1 MLKVLMAVI
10 GIAVLLWGSAPS
22 AHGQRATEIYIPV
35 GQSPG
40 VSGKYTMIGKIETI
54 NAQGRIVT
62 IAGPS
67 GTYTA
72 TITSRTKIWVDRS
85 KLRLPNQKG
94 TFSDL
99 QKGLTVEIKYEDPKQ
114 MGKGAAE
121 WVKVQPTGSLG
132 GTGARRQGVG
142 TG

>member
-1 MLKVLMAVI
+1 MLKLLMTVI

-22 AHGQRATEIYIPV
+22 AHGQRATEMYIPV

-40 VSGKYTMIGKIETI
+40 LSGKYTMIGKIETI

-72 TITSRTKIWVDRS
+72 TITTRTKIWVDRS
-85 KLRLPNQKG
+85 KLRLTNQKG

-99 QKGLTVEIKYEDPKQ
+99 QKGLTVEVKYEDSKQ
-114 MGKGAAE
+114 MGRGAAE
-121 WVKVQPTGSLG
+121 WVKVQLTGSPG
-132 GTGARRQGVG
+132 GTGARRDGVG
-142 TG
+142 RG